1 MSSVLSEWLRTEWVS
16 EWPSCRCSCVRQP
29 ALEDSYRRGGDY
41 SGTEI
46 TRNIY
51 FQCQIWNCQFL
62 DISVWKS
69 FPFLLEK
76 YFWDL
81 ITFLVQYVPNVPAR
95 HMAQF
100 SVTVGLYGH
109 NQLFHGLSSIY
120 TILYWWL
127 VDRDNVAWP
136 RQMRVPSSDYA
147 VPIKHKF
154 DTPSYI
160 NVLVNT
166 SIVICFISTISTH
179 KLTHLVI
186 LTVS

>member
-1 MSSVLSEWLRTEWVS
+1 MTEWVS
-16 EWPSCRCSCVRQP
+16 EWQSCRCSCMRQP

-51 FQCQIWNCQFL
+51 FQGQIWNCQFL

-81 ITFLVQYVPNVPAR
+81 ITFLVQYVPNAPTR

-100 SVTVGLYGH
+100 SDTVDLYGH
-109 NQLFHGLSSIY
+109 NQLFRGLSSIY

-154 DTPSYI
+154 DTTSYI
-160 NVLVNT
+160 NVLVNI
-166 SIVICFISTISTH
+166 SIVVCFISSLSTH
-179 KLTHLVI
+179 KLTHLFISI
-186 LTVS
+186 LS